1 MFFCLERPRFLRTGV
16 WAVVGTLILIGT
28 VWAQES
34 TPSPGVRMPNDP
46 IQEVSATVETTPI
59 QKAGDSADDPAI
71 WVNPHDPA
79 QSLVIG
85 TNKKGGLVVY
95 DLSGKELQYLKDGRM
110 NNVDVRSG
118 FRLGTETVALV
129 TAGNRSNNSIAIYV
143 IDPTTRRL
151 KSVAARKIQ
160 THTVYGSCMYRS
172 ARTGKFYYILTCKD
186 GLVEQY
192 ELLDAGKGKVDA
204 RLVRRFDI
212 GTVAEGC
219 VADDEPGYLYISEED
234 VGLWKYGAEPN
245 AGTAR
250 TLVDTS
256 DGSGHLVADVEGV
269 TLACGPDG
277 SGYLIA
283 SSQGNNTYVMYRR
296 DGQNAYVK
304 TFRIVAGN
312 GIDETSETDG
322 IDVSTANLGPRF
334 PHGVFVAQDGTN
346 DQGNQNFKFVPWQL
360 IDRK

>member
-1 MFFCLERPRFLRTGV
+1 MFRSVNWPRFPRTGM
-16 WAVVGTLILIGT
+16 WAVVGMLMFGGPI
-28 VWAQES
+28 WAQNAAS
-34 TPSPGVRMPNDP
+34 SPGVNLPKDP
-46 IQEVSATVETTPI
+46 IHEVLATVETAPI

-71 WVNPHDPA
+71 WVNPHDAA

-118 FRLGTETVALV
+118 FKLGTETVALV
-129 TAGNRSNNSIAIYV
+129 TAGNRSNDSIAIYV
-143 IDPTTRRL
+143 IDSATRRL

-192 ELLDAGKGKVDA
+192 ELLDTGKGKVDA
-204 RLVRRFDI
+204 RLVRRFDV

-219 VADDEPGYLYISEED
+219 VADDELGNLYISEEN
-234 VGLWKYGAEPN
+234 VGIWKYGAEPN
-245 AGTAR
+245 AGIDR
-250 TLVDTS
+250 ILVDKS
-256 DGSGHLVADVEGV
+256 DGSGHLMADVEGV

-322 IDVSTANLGPRF
+322 IDVSTANLGPQF
-334 PHGVFVAQDGTN
+334 PNGLFVAQDGTN
-346 DQGNQNFKFVPWQL
+346 DQGNQNFKFVPWHL